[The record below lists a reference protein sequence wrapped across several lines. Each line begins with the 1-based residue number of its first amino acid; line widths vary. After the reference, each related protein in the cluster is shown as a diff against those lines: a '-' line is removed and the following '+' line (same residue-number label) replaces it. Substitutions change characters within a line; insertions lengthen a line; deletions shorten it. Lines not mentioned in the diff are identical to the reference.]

1 MDAVHTESVCVNQV
15 MMTHWCCIYLRKQK
29 SQKSHSEF
37 RLLWAPVHLQPR
49 VGLGLVPLG
58 ACLTAGDWP
67 KLSWHKGGGG
77 GVEVGGAKQRT
88 SVGTSCSRPVTR
100 YCDELPLQQLTVC
113 MMWSADAGGG
123 QIVADPT
130 LSDVYG
136 CGSAGFS
143 GNTHITPP
151 QRSHT
156 VVLFQSRQ
164 GGGAFSF
171 QLNS

>member
-1 MDAVHTESVCVNQV
+1 M
-15 MMTHWCCIYLRKQK
+15 
-29 SQKSHSEF
+29 
-37 RLLWAPVHLQPR
+37 
-49 VGLGLVPLG
+49 
-58 ACLTAGDWP
+58 
-67 KLSWHKGGGG
+67 
-77 GVEVGGAKQRT
+77 EVGGAKQRT

-113 MMWSADAGGG
+113 MITHVVSGCWGG

-136 CGSAGFS
+136 CGSAGLS

-156 VVLFQSRQ
+156 VVLFQSRK

>member
-77 GVEVGGAKQRT
+77 VAWRWGER
-88 SVGTSCSRPVTR
+88 SREHLLEQAVAGLWH
-100 YCDELPLQQLTVC
+100 CDELPLQQLTVC

-136 CGSAGFS
+136 CGSAGLS